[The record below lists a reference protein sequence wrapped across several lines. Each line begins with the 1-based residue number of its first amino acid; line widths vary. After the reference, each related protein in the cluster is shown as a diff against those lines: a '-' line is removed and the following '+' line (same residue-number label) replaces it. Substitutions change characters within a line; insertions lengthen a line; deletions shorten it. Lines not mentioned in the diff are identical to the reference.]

1 MNTTLDKRIATAL
14 SSDISSGDLD
24 LLIQEVEMAASAAD
38 QAVQQ
43 ERKRAVDPAVA
54 VDASEAREAVVG
66 AELLAERLR
75 KAVLHLQARLQQVH
89 LHERYSRWLAEFER
103 VKPRHDAAV
112 ARLKA
117 VYREFQGQ
125 LVDALNE
132 AQEVDAEGKRLSSV
146 KPYDAPEADGDG
158 RHLLTVEMAA
168 RGITE
173 IGLHGYSIMK
183 DLKLP
188 DFAEPT
194 KLALPPP
201 TPSLAAQFAASMIQP
216 PHLGANWHQEA
227 ERARAL
233 REEHERATARSSE
246 MARQREEREAAEA
259 EERARAKR
267 MARIGT

>member
-1 MNTTLDKRIATAL
+1 
-14 SSDISSGDLD
+14 
-24 LLIQEVEMAASAAD
+24 
-38 QAVQQ
+38 
-43 ERKRAVDPAVA
+43 
-54 VDASEAREAVVG
+54 
-66 AELLAERLR
+66 
-75 KAVLHLQARLQQVH
+75 
-89 LHERYSRWLAEFER
+89 
-103 VKPRHDAAV
+103 
-112 ARLKA
+112 
-117 VYREFQGQ
+117 
-125 LVDALNE
+125 
-132 AQEVDAEGKRLSSV
+132 
-146 KPYDAPEADGDG
+146 
-158 RHLLTVEMAA
+158 LLTVEMAA

-259 EERARAKR
+259 EERARVKQ
-267 MARIGT
+267 MARTGT